1 MTARL
6 LALPLMIAGLAMAG
20 AAAFAADA
28 SPVGVWKT
36 PEDRGLI
43 RIYECG
49 PALCG
54 RIIGSDTLN
63 ANPGLKDAANKDAS
77 LRGRPLKDLQLMSG
91 FKGGPKT
98 WKDGRIYRPQDGGT
112 YKGSLELVDAGKLKL
127 TGCAAP
133 LLCQSQVWTRV
144 K

>member
-1 MTARL
+1 MTVRH
-6 LALPLMIAGLAMAG
+6 LALPLMLAGLALAG
-20 AAAFAADA
+20 AALAADP

-36 PEDRGLI
+36 PEDHGLI

-49 PALCG
+49 AALCG
-54 RIIGSDTLN
+54 RIVGSDTLN
-63 ANPGLKDAANKDAS
+63 ANPGLKDAANKDAA

-112 YKGSLELVDAGKLKL
+112 YKGSLELVEANKLKL

-133 LLCQSQVWTRV
+133 LLCQSQTWVRA